1 LCQNFLAQSF
11 YTLRP
16 HAFTLLQMNT
26 IYSNQAAKG
35 WLPWPILS
43 PFLALLL
50 VVIGS
55 MPFDI
60 WLEFMHFTDSKG
72 EPTSTLG
79 LCLLL
84 LLPFAGMGGAVFL
97 WLLIVE
103 RRTLATIGFSGDRAI
118 HRFAAGLML
127 GILMMGGVV
136 GLIAAFG
143 GYHLVSLAPAFSDI
157 RSLGWIFALL
167 VCFALQA
174 SVEEFIFRG
183 WLLSTVARRSNVI
196 VGIIATSIP
205 FTLLHFSRGQPILSI
220 VFTFAFS
227 VFACALAI
235 KSKSIIGAMGWHTGW
250 NWFGGT
256 AFDVPITGFDTKV
269 PALVAELQ
277 PKGPIFLTGG
287 AEGPEGSI
295 FALVLMLV
303 GILVAFSKMLT
314 HKRKVAED

>member
-1 LCQNFLAQSF
+1 
-11 YTLRP
+11 
-16 HAFTLLQMNT
+16 MNT
-26 IYSNQAAKG
+26 IFSNQAAKG

-43 PFLALLL
+43 PFLALFL

-55 MPFDI
+55 MPFDN
-60 WLEFMHFTDSKG
+60 WLEFMHFTDPKG
-72 EPTSTLG
+72 EPTSTFG
-79 LCLLL
+79 FCLML

-97 WLLIVE
+97 WMLIVE
-103 RRTLATIGFSGDRAI
+103 RRTLETIGISGDRAI

-127 GILMMGGVV
+127 GILMMGVVV

-143 GYHLVSLAPAFSDI
+143 GYHIVSLAPAFSDI

-167 VCFALQA
+167 ICFAVQS

-220 VFTFAFS
+220 VFTFTFS

-256 AFDVPITGFDTKV
+256 AFDVPITGFDTQV
-269 PALVAELQ
+269 PALIAELQ
-277 PKGPIFLTGG
+277 PKGPTFLTGG
-287 AEGPEGSI
+287 LEGPEGSI
-295 FALVLMLV
+295 FALVLLLV
-303 GILVAFSKMLT
+303 GILFIFGRMHLLKG
-314 HKRKVAED
+314 KVTED